1 MKRRKIAAL
10 LPIFLSCTLL
20 FTGCSLTENNS
31 TSSSAATE
39 SQTGSTAVDPSEMF
53 TNRDYDTSYDEST
66 AATITLNGDS
76 ASCDSDAVT
85 IDGST
90 VTITNEGTYI
100 LTGTLTD
107 GMIIVDAKD
116 SDKVQIVLD
125 NVSISNADSAAI
137 YVRQADKV
145 FLTMAEGSE
154 NTLTNGGTYTAIDDN
169 NIDAVIFSKDDLTL
183 NGNGTLNITAEA
195 GHGIVSKDDLVLTSG
210 TYNITAEKHGL
221 SGKDSVR
228 IADGTYNITV
238 GTDGIHGDNDE
249 DSGKGFVYICG
260 GTFNIDAG
268 DDGIHSSQNLSIL
281 DGTINISN
289 SYEGLEGLCIDISG
303 STIDLTASDDGLNA
317 AGGTDNSQSGGSQ
330 GNDIFAVTE
339 GAYINIS
346 GGYLH
351 VNASGDGLDSNGDLV
366 ISGGEIYVSGPTS
379 DGNGTLD
386 YNGTATVTGGTLVG
400 AGSSGMEQNFTTA
413 DQGVILTEVSNGT
426 AGSIISLTDE
436 DGNELVSWAADKEYT
451 SVIISTPDIK
461 EGSTYTVTTNGT
473 TTEITMSS
481 LIYGSANTNAPGGN
495 GGGPGM
501 GGNDSN
507 GGTPP
512 DGNGD
517 GTPPTGGNGQK
528 GTPPNQSN
536 SNSGNNQNG
545 SSSGQSSSNNNN
557 SASSTTSHTL
567 TDDTN
572 KA

>member
-1 MKRRKIAAL
+1 M
-10 LPIFLSCTLL
+10 
-20 FTGCSLTENNS
+20 
-31 TSSSAATE
+31 
-39 SQTGSTAVDPSEMF
+39 
-53 TNRDYDTSYDEST
+53 
-66 AATITLNGDS
+66 
-76 ASCDSDAVT
+76 
-85 IDGST
+85 
-90 VTITNEGTYI
+90 
-100 LTGTLTD
+100 
-107 GMIIVDAKD
+107 
-116 SDKVQIVLD
+116 
-125 NVSISNADSAAI
+125 
-137 YVRQADKV
+137 
-145 FLTMAEGSE
+145 
-154 NTLTNGGTYTAIDDN
+154 
-169 NIDAVIFSKDDLTL
+169 
-183 NGNGTLNITAEA
+183 
-195 GHGIVSKDDLVLTSG
+195 
-210 TYNITAEKHGL
+210 
-221 SGKDSVR
+221 
-228 IADGTYNITV
+228 

-249 DSGKGFVYICG
+249 DSDKGFVYICG

-303 STIDLTASDDGLNA
+303 GTIDLTASDDGLNA

-330 GNDIFAVTE
+330 GNDMFAVTE
-339 GAYINIS
+339 GACINIS

-379 DGNGTLD
+379 DGDGTLD
-386 YNGTATVTGGTLVG
+386 YNGTATITGGTLVG
-400 AGSSGMEQNFTTA
+400 AGSSGMEQTFTTA
-413 DQGVILTEVSNGT
+413 DQGVILTEVSSGT
-426 AGSIISLTDE
+426 AGSTISLSDE

-473 TTEITMSS
+473 ATEITMSS

-512 DGNGD
+512 DGNGGGTPPD
-517 GTPPTGGNGQK
+517 RSNGNPPSGNSDNSSDSSSDSNDQRGGTPPTGGNGQK

>member
-39 SQTGSTAVDPSEMF
+39 SQTGSTAVDSSEMF
-53 TNRDYDTSYDEST
+53 TNRDYDTSYDENT

-90 VTITNEGTYI
+90 VTITDEGTYI

-116 SDKVQIVLD
+116 SDKIQIVLD
-125 NVSISNADSAAI
+125 NVNISNADSAAI

-154 NTLTNGGTYTAIDDN
+154 NTLANGGTYTAIDDN

-228 IADGTYNITV
+228 IADGIYNITV

-249 DSGKGFVYICG
+249 DSDKGYVYICG

-268 DDGIHSSQNLSIL
+268 DDSIHSSQNLSIL

-303 STIDLTASDDGLNA
+303 GTIDLTASDDGLNA
-317 AGGTDNSQSGGSQ
+317 AGGTDNSQSSGLQ

-339 GAYINIS
+339 GACINIS

-351 VNASGDGLDSNGDLV
+351 VNATGDGLDSNGDLV

-386 YNGTATVTGGTLVG
+386 YNGTATITSGTLVG
-400 AGSSGMEQNFTTA
+400 AGSSGMEQTFTTA

-426 AGSIISLTDE
+426 AGSTVSLSDE

-461 EGSTYTVTTNGT
+461 EGSTYTVTANGT
-473 TTEITMSS
+473 ATEITMSS

-501 GGNDSN
+501 GGNDQR

-512 DGNGD
+512 TD
-517 GTPPTGGNGQK
+517 GNGQK

-536 SNSGNNQNG
+536 SSNNNQNDSTG
-545 SSSGQSSSNNNN
+545 NSSGSNG
-557 SASSTTSHTL
+557 ASSTTSQTL
-567 TDDTN
+567 TNNTN